1 MQSSNMLLL
10 REVDYALVRN
20 YSVQFIE
27 SFVLYEL
34 ELKTQWGGIEHL
46 LRALYHISDVSFA

>member
-1 MQSSNMLLL
+1 MLLL